1 MELTSLFRKYDP
13 YPTPDVRDVVGAC
26 DALNVREFKLFR
38 LAFARWFGRDAS
50 ESELERPFMHYLF
63 AHQSPMWVRQFTREV
78 LRRKTEGVLDPAQFG
93 LPPRVPMRDDDGSFE
108 TVCRVLLVVAWGAI
122 IAIIARSSLWDGWFW

>member
-1 MELTSLFRKYDP
+1 MDLTNLFRKYDP

-26 DALNVREFKLFR
+26 DALNVREFKLFG
-38 LAFARWFGRDAS
+38 LAFARWFGRAAS

-78 LRRKTEGVLDPAQFG
+78 LRLKTEGVLDPAQFG
-93 LPPRVPMRDDDGSFE
+93 LPPRIAMRDGDGLFE
-108 TVCRVLLVVAWGAI
+108 IVCRVLLVVAWGVI
-122 IAIIARSSLWDGWFW
+122 IAIIARSSLWEGFWW